1 MRGDDNIARED
12 IAFVLHIDQF
22 ECTGQRSNGS
32 IGIGNQADAL
42 RASTDATQLSH
53 NTQRRS
59 FAAQGMTAQAR
70 DNDFDKIGQAF
81 FPFYRSNSNM
91 LCAASL

>member
-1 MRGDDNIARED
+1 MDIVLQIFFDGLSGVFADDSCRG
-12 IAFVLHIDQF
+12 F
-22 ECTGQRSNGS
+22 S
-32 IGIGNQADAL
+32 IGNQADAL